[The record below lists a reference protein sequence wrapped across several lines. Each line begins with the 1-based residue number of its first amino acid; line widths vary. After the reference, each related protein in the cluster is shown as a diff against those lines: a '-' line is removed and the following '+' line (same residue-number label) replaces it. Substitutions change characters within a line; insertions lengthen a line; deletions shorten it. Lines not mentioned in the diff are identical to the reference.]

1 MVLDG
6 ELTLVWFCRHMA
18 TSEECAFFYHRV
30 QVHIPQAVEL
40 VMLVPKQGHK
50 KSHTPL
56 VSLSQV
62 YKVLVDGTCSYQHF
76 HAKVKNKLEHRHSSK
91 MLKGED
97 MQVMIR
103 LEATPPSTPSLLV
116 GSSTAVLLAMV
127 ECKCPPPNI
136 QAMEAIKLR
145 SIKLEF
151 LPIPPHIMNPCLG
164 TLPQPLELKVVGPF
178 PKTLPAYELS
188 HNVMR
193 SYGLM
198 ATKPNLALT
207 HPLHRQLSQLQS
219 WCTTPIQLDRHGPP
233 LATSTFQHHTTNISL
248 FLGHCHWFQGVEQPN
263 LREYLHSKC
272 VITSA

>member
-18 TSEECAFFYHRV
+18 TSEEFAFFYHRV
-30 QVHIPQAVEL
+30 QAHIPQAVEL

-103 LEATPPSTPSLLV
+103 V
-116 GSSTAVLLAMV
+116 
-127 ECKCPPPNI
+127 
-136 QAMEAIKLR
+136 
-145 SIKLEF
+145 
-151 LPIPPHIMNPCLG
+151 
-164 TLPQPLELKVVGPF
+164 
-178 PKTLPAYELS
+178 
-188 HNVMR
+188 
-193 SYGLM
+193 
-198 ATKPNLALT
+198 
-207 HPLHRQLSQLQS
+207 
-219 WCTTPIQLDRHGPP
+219 
-233 LATSTFQHHTTNISL
+233 
-248 FLGHCHWFQGVEQPN
+248 
-263 LREYLHSKC
+263 
-272 VITSA
+272 